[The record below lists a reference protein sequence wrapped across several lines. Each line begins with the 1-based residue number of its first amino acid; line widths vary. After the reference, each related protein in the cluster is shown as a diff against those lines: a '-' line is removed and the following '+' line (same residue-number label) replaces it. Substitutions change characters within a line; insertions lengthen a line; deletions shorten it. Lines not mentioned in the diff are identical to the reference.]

1 MLSDR
6 RSHDALTDLEVR
18 SQFRRR
24 AGLTLFALAQRVG
37 KSAGTLSQWER
48 GQINLSTPDIERIA
62 RALGEELARF
72 PASLSVAQI
81 VDLLSDAVSLNV
93 DEPNKGTHEG

>member
-1 MLSDR
+1 MLPDR
-6 RSHDALTDLEVR
+6 RTHEGLKALELR

-48 GQINLSTPDIERIA
+48 GQINLPNPDVERIA
-62 RALGEELARF
+62 RALREELAKF
-72 PASLSVAQI
+72 PASLSVTQI
-81 VDLLSDAVSLNV
+81 VALLSEAVSSNL
-93 DEPNKGTHEG
+93 EATHES